1 MKVLLRHITTAAL
14 SFLLSSNALADM
26 GVWEDSTGEA
36 TIADVMAN
44 ADRLFDESREIPR
57 GTTASNWWLRT
68 QLVNLGDSPANQ
80 YIAVAGTQ
88 PQRVIAFDKLV
99 DGSIREQWSGRAV
112 SAAERVVASS
122 IPSFRYRLDP
132 GETRDVFLRFSAHE
146 LINVDVSVL
155 SESDAAF
162 LDARYNWQFAAILS
176 ALFVFFA
183 IMISRFISTR
193 EWVFGLYAIY
203 IALVSIGAAD
213 RFAGLYFLTGI
224 EILGS
229 VQLIY
234 ICSAISMY
242 VFGACIFLIYKDF
255 HFNGMKELLNLT
267 LIGVVFLC
275 LMTVVNPELA
285 ARLVGTTVGITL
297 VGIMTML
304 VWIPLRAR
312 APLSGQVFF
321 GWSLAFLGYS
331 GAVLNHS
338 GVVGSIGNGLII
350 YGLTAEILVF
360 TLLFFETYRL
370 QVDEQRRR
378 EQESLRLEHTMQL
391 ASIGEMTAT
400 VTHEIQQPLSV
411 IKLTV
416 ANVKRLI
423 SKVSLDDID
432 AVTERLDRI
441 TAMADRTNRLTEHI
455 RRSSRVAT
463 DRSQVSNLRDC
474 IESCEMMLS
483 EKLTEHQVSLDAE
496 LPDNLPL
503 IRLHP
508 LSLDQV
514 ILNILKN
521 AVDAM
526 ADLSSDDKSIHIAA
540 SKASDNRV
548 SITIE
553 DLGGGIPE
561 DVLPQIFDRF
571 FTTKGAAKGTGIGLS
586 YVKALVTEAGG
597 AITAGNTSS
606 GARFEILLPHV

>member
-1 MKVLLRHITTAAL
+1 MKILLRHITTAAF
-14 SFLLSSNALADM
+14 SFLLSSSALADM
-26 GVWEDSTGEA
+26 GVWEDSTGAA

-57 GTTASNWWLRT
+57 GSTASNWWLRT
-68 QLVNLGDSPANQ
+68 QLVNLGDLPATQ
-80 YIAVAGTQ
+80 YIAVEGTQ
-88 PQRVIAFDKLV
+88 PQRVIAFDQLV
-99 DGSIREQWSGRAV
+99 DGSIREQLTGRAV
-112 SAAERVVASS
+112 SAAERSVASS

-132 GETRDVFLRFSAHE
+132 GETRDVFLRFSANE

-155 SESDAAF
+155 SETDAVF
-162 LDARYNWQFAAILS
+162 LNARYNYQFAAILS

-234 ICSAISMY
+234 ISSAISMY
-242 VFGACIFLIYKDF
+242 VFGACVFLIYKDF
-255 HFNGMKELLNLT
+255 HFNGVKELLNLT

-275 LMTVVNPELA
+275 LMAVVNPELA
-285 ARLVGTTVGITL
+285 ARLVGTTVGIAL

-304 VWIPLRAR
+304 VWIPFRAR
-312 APLSGQVFF
+312 APLSRQVFF
-321 GWSLAFLGYS
+321 GWSLAFAGYG

-350 YGLTAEILVF
+350 YGLSAEILVF

-463 DRSQVSNLRDC
+463 DRSQVSNLWDS
-474 IESCEMMLS
+474 IESCKMMLS
-483 EKLTEHQVSLDAE
+483 ERLIEHQVRLDAE
-496 LPDNLPL
+496 LPEDLPS

-514 ILNILKN
+514 ILNVMKN

-526 ADLSSDDKSIHIAA
+526 ADLSSDDKSIQITA

-561 DVLPQIFDRF
+561 DALPHIFDRF
-571 FTTKGAAKGTGIGLS
+571 FTTKGAVKGTGIGLS

-597 AITAGNTSS
+597 AITAGNTSL

>member
-1 MKVLLRHITTAAL
+1 MKILLRHITTAAF
-14 SFLLSSNALADM
+14 SFLLSSSALADM
-26 GVWEDSTGEA
+26 GVWEDSTGAA

-57 GTTASNWWLRT
+57 GSTASNWWLRT
-68 QLVNLGDSPANQ
+68 QLVNLGDLPATQ
-80 YIAVAGTQ
+80 YIAVEGTQ
-88 PQRVIAFDKLV
+88 PQRVIAFDQLV
-99 DGSIREQWSGRAV
+99 DGSIREQLTGRAV
-112 SAAERVVASS
+112 SAAERSVASS

-132 GETRDVFLRFSAHE
+132 GETRDVFLRFSANE

-155 SESDAAF
+155 SETDAVF
-162 LDARYNWQFAAILS
+162 LNARYNYQFAAILS

-234 ICSAISMY
+234 ISSAISMY
-242 VFGACIFLIYKDF
+242 VFGACVFLIYKDF
-255 HFNGMKELLNLT
+255 HFNGVKELLNLT
-267 LIGVVFLC
+267 LIGVMFLC
-275 LMTVVNPELA
+275 LMAVVNPELA
-285 ARLVGTTVGITL
+285 ARLVGTTVGIAL

-304 VWIPLRAR
+304 VWIPFRAR
-312 APLSGQVFF
+312 APLSRQVFF
-321 GWSLAFLGYS
+321 GWSLAFAGYG

-350 YGLTAEILVF
+350 YGLSAEILVF

-463 DRSQVSNLRDC
+463 DRSQVSNLWDS
-474 IESCEMMLS
+474 IESCKMMLS
-483 EKLTEHQVSLDAE
+483 ERLIEHQVRLDAE
-496 LPDNLPL
+496 LPEDLPS

-514 ILNILKN
+514 ILNVMKN

-526 ADLSSDDKSIHIAA
+526 ADLSSDDKSIQITA

-561 DVLPQIFDRF
+561 DALPHIFDRF
-571 FTTKGAAKGTGIGLS
+571 FTTKGAVKGTGIGLS

-597 AITAGNTSS
+597 AITAGNTSL

>member
-1 MKVLLRHITTAAL
+1 VKILLRHITTAAF
-14 SFLLSSNALADM
+14 SFLLSSSALADM
-26 GVWEDSTGEA
+26 GVWEDSTGAA

-57 GTTASNWWLRT
+57 GSTASNWWLRT
-68 QLVNLGDSPANQ
+68 QLVNLGDLPATQ
-80 YIAVAGTQ
+80 YIAVEGTQ
-88 PQRVIAFDKLV
+88 PQRVIAFDQLV
-99 DGSIREQWSGRAV
+99 DGSIREQLTGRAV
-112 SAAERVVASS
+112 SAAERSVASS

-132 GETRDVFLRFSAHE
+132 GETRDVFLRFSANE

-155 SESDAAF
+155 PETDAVF
-162 LDARYNWQFAAILS
+162 LNARYNYQFAAILS

-234 ICSAISMY
+234 ISSAISMY
-242 VFGACIFLIYKDF
+242 VFGACVFLIYKDF

-267 LIGVVFLC
+267 LIAVMFLC
-275 LMTVVNPELA
+275 LMAVVNPELA
-285 ARLVGTTVGITL
+285 ARLVGTTVGIAL

-304 VWIPLRAR
+304 VWIPFRAR
-312 APLSGQVFF
+312 APLSRQVFF
-321 GWSLAFLGYS
+321 GWSLAFAGYG

-350 YGLTAEILVF
+350 YGLSAEILVF

-463 DRSQVSNLRDC
+463 DRSLVSNLRDS

-483 EKLTEHQVSLDAE
+483 EKLTEHQVRLDAE
-496 LPDNLPL
+496 LPEDLPS

-514 ILNILKN
+514 ILNVMKN

-526 ADLSSDDKSIHIAA
+526 ADLSSDDKSIQITA

-561 DVLPQIFDRF
+561 DALPHIFDRF
-571 FTTKGAAKGTGIGLS
+571 FTTKGAVKGTGIGLS

-597 AITAGNTSS
+597 AITAGNTSL

>member
-1 MKVLLRHITTAAL
+1 VKILLRHITTAAF
-14 SFLLSSNALADM
+14 SFLLSSSALADM
-26 GVWEDSTGEA
+26 GVWEDSTGAA

-57 GTTASNWWLRT
+57 GSTASNWWLRT
-68 QLVNLGDSPANQ
+68 QLVNLGDLPATQ
-80 YIAVAGTQ
+80 YIAVEGTQ
-88 PQRVIAFDKLV
+88 PQRVIAFDQLV
-99 DGSIREQWSGRAV
+99 DGSIREQLTGRAV
-112 SAAERVVASS
+112 SAAERSVASS

-132 GETRDVFLRFSAHE
+132 GETRDVFLRFSANE

-155 SESDAAF
+155 SETDAVF
-162 LDARYNWQFAAILS
+162 LNARYNYQFAAILS

-234 ICSAISMY
+234 ISSAISMY
-242 VFGACIFLIYKDF
+242 VFGACVFLIYKDF
-255 HFNGMKELLNLT
+255 HFNGVKELLNLT
-267 LIGVVFLC
+267 LIGVMFLC
-275 LMTVVNPELA
+275 LMAVVNPELA
-285 ARLVGTTVGITL
+285 ARLVGTTVGIAL

-304 VWIPLRAR
+304 VWIPFRAR
-312 APLSGQVFF
+312 APLSRQVFF
-321 GWSLAFLGYS
+321 GWSLAFAGYG

-338 GVVGSIGNGLII
+338 GVLGSIGNGLII
-350 YGLTAEILVF
+350 YGLSAEILVF

-463 DRSQVSNLRDC
+463 DRSQVSNLWDS
-474 IESCEMMLS
+474 IESCKMMLS
-483 EKLTEHQVSLDAE
+483 ERLIEHQVRLDAE
-496 LPDNLPL
+496 LPEDLPS

-514 ILNILKN
+514 ILNVMKN

-526 ADLSSDDKSIHIAA
+526 ADLSSDDKSIQITA

-561 DVLPQIFDRF
+561 DALPHIFDRF
-571 FTTKGAAKGTGIGLS
+571 FTTKGAVKGTGIGLS

-597 AITAGNTSS
+597 AITAGNTSL

>member
-1 MKVLLRHITTAAL
+1 VKILLRHITTAAF
-14 SFLLSSNALADM
+14 SFLLSSSALADM
-26 GVWEDSTGEA
+26 GVWEDSTGAA

-57 GTTASNWWLRT
+57 GSTASNWWLRT
-68 QLVNLGDSPANQ
+68 QLVNLGDLPATQ
-80 YIAVAGTQ
+80 YIAVEGTQ
-88 PQRVIAFDKLV
+88 PQRVIAFDQLV
-99 DGSIREQWSGRAV
+99 DGSIREQLTGRAV
-112 SAAERVVASS
+112 SAAERSVASS

-132 GETRDVFLRFSAHE
+132 GETRDVFLRFSANE

-155 SESDAAF
+155 SETDAVF
-162 LDARYNWQFAAILS
+162 LNARYNYQFAAILS

-234 ICSAISMY
+234 ISSAISMY
-242 VFGACIFLIYKDF
+242 VFGACVFLIYKDF
-255 HFNGMKELLNLT
+255 HFNGVKELLNLT

-275 LMTVVNPELA
+275 LMAVVNPELA
-285 ARLVGTTVGITL
+285 ARLVGTTVGIAL

-304 VWIPLRAR
+304 VWIPFRAR
-312 APLSGQVFF
+312 APLSRQVFF
-321 GWSLAFLGYS
+321 GWSLAFAGYG

-350 YGLTAEILVF
+350 YGLSAEILVF

-441 TAMADRTNRLTEHI
+441 TAMADRTNRLNEHI

-463 DRSQVSNLRDC
+463 DRSQVSNLWDS
-474 IESCEMMLS
+474 IESCKMMLS
-483 EKLTEHQVSLDAE
+483 ERLIEHQVRLDAE
-496 LPDNLPL
+496 LPEDLPS

-514 ILNILKN
+514 ILNVMKN

-526 ADLSSDDKSIHIAA
+526 ADLSSDDKSIQITA

-561 DVLPQIFDRF
+561 DALPHIFDRF
-571 FTTKGAAKGTGIGLS
+571 FTTKGAVKGTGIGLS

-597 AITAGNTSS
+597 AITAGNTSL

>member
-1 MKVLLRHITTAAL
+1 MKILLRHITTAVF
-14 SFLLSSNALADM
+14 SFLLSSSALADM
-26 GVWEDSTGEA
+26 GVWEDSTGAA

-57 GTTASNWWLRT
+57 GATASNWWLRT
-68 QLVNLGDSPANQ
+68 QLVNLGDSPATQ
-80 YIAVAGTQ
+80 YIAVEGTQ
-88 PQRVIAFDKLV
+88 PQRVIAFDQLV
-99 DGSIREQWSGRAV
+99 DGSIREQWAGRAV
-112 SAAERVVASS
+112 SAAERSVASS
-122 IPSFRYRLDP
+122 SPSFRYRLDP
-132 GETRDVFLRFSAHE
+132 GETRDVFLRFSAHQ

-155 SESDAAF
+155 SETDAAF

-234 ICSAISMY
+234 ISSAISMY
-242 VFGACIFLIYKDF
+242 VFGACVFLIYKDF
-255 HFNGMKELLNLT
+255 HFNGVKELLNLT

-275 LMTVVNPELA
+275 LMAVVNPELA
-285 ARLVGTTVGITL
+285 ARLVGTTVGIAL

-304 VWIPLRAR
+304 VWIPFRAR
-312 APLSGQVFF
+312 APLSRQVFF
-321 GWSLAFLGYS
+321 GWSLAFVGYG

-350 YGLTAEILVF
+350 YGLSAEILVF

-378 EQESLRLEHTMQL
+378 ERESLRLEHTMQL

-463 DRSQVSNLRDC
+463 DRSQVSILRDS

-483 EKLTEHQVSLDAE
+483 EKLTEHQVRLDAE
-496 LPDNLPL
+496 LPDNLPS

-561 DVLPQIFDRF
+561 DVLPHIFDRF

-606 GARFEILLPHV
+606 GARFELFLPHV

>member
-1 MKVLLRHITTAAL
+1 VKILLRHITTAAF
-14 SFLLSSNALADM
+14 SFLLSSSALADM
-26 GVWEDSTGEA
+26 GVWEDSTGAA

-57 GTTASNWWLRT
+57 GSTASNWWLRT
-68 QLVNLGDSPANQ
+68 QLVNLGDLPATQ
-80 YIAVAGTQ
+80 YIAVEGTQ
-88 PQRVIAFDKLV
+88 PQRVIAFDQLV
-99 DGSIREQWSGRAV
+99 DGSIREQLTGRAV
-112 SAAERVVASS
+112 SAAERSVASS

-132 GETRDVFLRFSAHE
+132 GETRDVFLRFSANE

-155 SESDAAF
+155 SETDAVF
-162 LDARYNWQFAAILS
+162 LNARYNYQFAAILS

-234 ICSAISMY
+234 ISSAISMY
-242 VFGACIFLIYKDF
+242 VFGACVFLIYKDF
-255 HFNGMKELLNLT
+255 HFNGVKELLNLT

-275 LMTVVNPELA
+275 LMAVVNPELA
-285 ARLVGTTVGITL
+285 ARLVGTTVGIAL

-304 VWIPLRAR
+304 VWIPFRAR
-312 APLSGQVFF
+312 APLSRQVFF
-321 GWSLAFLGYS
+321 GWSLAFAGYG

-350 YGLTAEILVF
+350 YGLSAEILVF

-463 DRSQVSNLRDC
+463 DRSQVSNLWDS
-474 IESCEMMLS
+474 IESCKMMLS
-483 EKLTEHQVSLDAE
+483 ERLIEHQVRLDAE
-496 LPDNLPL
+496 LPEDLPS

-526 ADLSSDDKSIHIAA
+526 ADLSSDDKSIHITA

-561 DVLPQIFDRF
+561 DALPHIFDRF
-571 FTTKGAAKGTGIGLS
+571 FTTKGAVKGTGIGLS

-597 AITAGNTSS
+597 AITAGNTSL

>member
-1 MKVLLRHITTAAL
+1 VKILLRHITTAAF
-14 SFLLSSNALADM
+14 SFLLSSSALADM
-26 GVWEDSTGEA
+26 GVWEDSTGAA

-57 GTTASNWWLRT
+57 GSTASNWWLRT
-68 QLVNLGDSPANQ
+68 QLVNLGDLPATQ
-80 YIAVAGTQ
+80 YIAVEGTQ
-88 PQRVIAFDKLV
+88 PQRVIAFDQLV
-99 DGSIREQWSGRAV
+99 DGSIREQLTGRAV
-112 SAAERVVASS
+112 SAAERSVASS

-132 GETRDVFLRFSAHE
+132 GETRDVFLRFSANE

-155 SESDAAF
+155 SETDAVF
-162 LDARYNWQFAAILS
+162 LNARYNYQFAAILS

-234 ICSAISMY
+234 ISSAISMY
-242 VFGACIFLIYKDF
+242 VFGACVFLIYKDF
-255 HFNGMKELLNLT
+255 HFNGVKELLNLT
-267 LIGVVFLC
+267 LIGVMFLC
-275 LMTVVNPELA
+275 LMAVVNPELA
-285 ARLVGTTVGITL
+285 ARLVGTTVGIAL

-304 VWIPLRAR
+304 VWIPFRAR
-312 APLSGQVFF
+312 APLSRQVFF
-321 GWSLAFLGYS
+321 GWSLAFAGYG

-350 YGLTAEILVF
+350 YGLSAEILVF

-463 DRSQVSNLRDC
+463 DRSQVSNLWDS
-474 IESCEMMLS
+474 IESCKMMLS
-483 EKLTEHQVSLDAE
+483 ERLIEHQVRLDAE
-496 LPDNLPL
+496 LPEDLPS

-514 ILNILKN
+514 ILNVMKN

-526 ADLSSDDKSIHIAA
+526 ADLSSDDKSIQITA

-561 DVLPQIFDRF
+561 DALPHIFDRF
-571 FTTKGAAKGTGIGLS
+571 FTTKGAVKGTGIGLS

-597 AITAGNTSS
+597 AITAGNTSL